1 MDINLI
7 KLFENFNSEDR
18 CRELLESLRWPS
30 GVCCLRCGNVSV
42 SKLANRHQYECSG
55 CRYQFSATAGSVFHD
70 SHLPLWKWFLA
81 TYLVCEGK
89 KGISAHQLHRTIGVS
104 YKTAWYL
111 CHRIRGAMS
120 ATERP
125 LLDGTVEID
134 ETYVGGHNKGSRR
147 RAGFGDSN
155 KQVVL
160 GIRQRGGAV
169 RFFHAEDAKT
179 GTLQKFIE
187 ENISEDVDVIMTDE
201 YRPYRKAVGK
211 AKHETVTHSAGEY
224 VRLGTDIHTNSV
236 ESAFS
241 LLKRGIIGT
250 WHRLSAKH
258 LQAYL
263 DEMSFRFDRRNR
275 PDLFVDTLR
284 HMVTADPLTFEKL
297 TAA

>member
-1 MDINLI
+1 M
-7 KLFENFNSEDR
+7 
-18 CRELLESLRWPS
+18 P
-30 GVCCLRCGNVSV
+30 
-42 SKLANRHQYECSG
+42 
-55 CRYQFSATAGSVFHD
+55 
-70 SHLPLWKWFLA
+70 LPYWFLA
-81 TYLVCEGK
+81 TLLLCEAR
-89 KGISAHQLHRTIGVS
+89 KGMSAMQLKRTLWGQHKGS

-111 CHRIRGAMS
+111 FHRIRAAM
-120 ATERP
+120 ATAERP
-125 LLDGTVEID
+125 MLDGTVEID
-134 ETYVGGHNKGSRR
+134 ETYVGGHNRGSMRK
-147 RAGFGDSN
+147 AGFGDSN

-179 GTLQKFIE
+179 GTLAKFIQD
-187 ENISEDVDVIMTDE
+187 NISEDVDVIVTDE

-211 AKHETVTHSAGEY
+211 ARHETVTHSAGEY
-224 VRLGTDIHTNSV
+224 VRPGTDIHTNSV

-263 DEMSFRFDRRNR
+263 HEMEFRFDRRNR
-275 PDLFVDTLR
+275 SDLFLDTLR
-284 HMVTADPLTFEKL
+284 HMVTAGPLTFEDL